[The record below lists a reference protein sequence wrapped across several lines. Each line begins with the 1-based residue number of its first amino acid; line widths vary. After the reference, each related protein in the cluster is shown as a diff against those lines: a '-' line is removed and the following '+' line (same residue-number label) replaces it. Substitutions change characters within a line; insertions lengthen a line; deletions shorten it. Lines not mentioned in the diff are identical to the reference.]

1 MLGRKKVNKVDAGE
15 ENCLQW
21 FLSHA
26 VYDMFIL
33 LVILLNCVALC
44 VEDPKVADDDQL
56 EWLIA
61 LKWFFNVGIS
71 RPFSRFR
78 PPVGMRILPLARV
91 LRSDVLLD
99 LLFDSIDTNS
109 SSLSPSSPS
118 SSFSSPF
125 STYSLFPLIVPIDCL
140 CAGRWFDAFR
150 FWAQFLLYR

>member
-33 LVILLNCVALC
+33 SVILLNCVALC

-78 PPVGMRILPLARV
+78 PSVGMCMLPLARV

-99 LLFDSIDTNS
+99 LRFDLINTNS
-109 SSLSPSSPS
+109 SSRPHHHHPRH
-118 SSFSSPF
+118 FPRPF
-125 STYSLFPLIVPIDCL
+125 QHIPFPL
-140 CAGRWFDAFR
+140 
-150 FWAQFLLYR
+150 